1 MNSKQMIERFDILS
15 PREKWMTTA
24 ATLLVIWTV
33 WDNTVYQALH
43 QQQLDLTESISALEG
58 QLLNQQQLAARI
70 QRGDQLNP
78 NLQKLE
84 QIRQSVHNLKQQ
96 LNGGDKRFVPPQ
108 LMAEAL
114 RDILRQHGDLKLIKL
129 ETHPPEPFG
138 ADPQR
143 PVWVYRHTL
152 ELTVQGS
159 FFSTLDY
166 LKALENLTWRIHW
179 DDIDYQVKQY
189 PLAETRIKV
198 YTLSFEKDWLGA

>member
-1 MNSKQMIERFDILS
+1 MNSKQLIERFDALS

-33 WDNTVYQALH
+33 WDNVIYQALH
-43 QQQLDLTESISALEG
+43 QQQLELNSSIAALEG
-58 QLLNQQQLAARI
+58 QLLNQQQLAARM
-70 QRGDQLNP
+70 QRGDQPNP

-84 QIRQSVHNLKQQ
+84 QLRQSVHNLKQQ

-108 LMAEAL
+108 LMADAL
-114 RDILRQHGDLKLIKL
+114 RDILRQHGDLKLVKL
-129 ETHPPEPFG
+129 ETSPPEPFG
-138 ADPQR
+138 ADQQQ

>member
-1 MNSKQMIERFDILS
+1 MNSKQLIERFDALS

-24 ATLLVIWTV
+24 AMLLVIWTA
-33 WDNTVYQALH
+33 WDNVIYQALH
-43 QQQLDLTESISALEG
+43 QQQLELNSSIAALEG
-58 QLLNQQQLAARI
+58 QLLNQQQLAARM
-70 QRGDQLNP
+70 QRGDQTNP

-84 QIRQSVHNLKQQ
+84 QLRQSVHNLKQQ

-108 LMAEAL
+108 LMADAL
-114 RDILRQHGDLKLIKL
+114 RDILRQHGDLKLVKL
-129 ETHPPEPFG
+129 ETSPPEPFG
-138 ADPQR
+138 ADQQQ

-152 ELTVQGS
+152 DLTVQGS

>member
-1 MNSKQMIERFDILS
+1 MNSKQLIERFDALS

-33 WDNTVYQALH
+33 WDNVIYQALH
-43 QQQLDLTESISALEG
+43 QQQLELNSSIAALEG
-58 QLLNQQQLAARI
+58 QLLNQQQLAARM
-70 QRGDQLNP
+70 QRGDQPNP

-84 QIRQSVHNLKQQ
+84 QLRQSVRNLKQQ

-108 LMAEAL
+108 LMADAL
-114 RDILRQHGDLKLIKL
+114 RDILRQHGDLKLVKL
-129 ETHPPEPFG
+129 ETSPPEPFG
-138 ADPQR
+138 ADQQQ

>member
-1 MNSKQMIERFDILS
+1 MNSKQLIERFDALS

-24 ATLLVIWTV
+24 AAMLVIWTI
-33 WDNTVYQALH
+33 WDNVVYRALH
-43 QQQLDLTESISALEG
+43 QQQLELTSSITALEG
-58 QLLNQQQLAARI
+58 QLLNQQQLAARM
-70 QRGDQLNP
+70 QRGDQINP

-108 LMAEAL
+108 LMADAL
-114 RDILRQHGDLKLIKL
+114 RDILRQHGDLKLVKL
-129 ETHPPEPFG
+129 ETLPPEPFG
-138 ADPQR
+138 ADQQQ

-179 DDIDYQVKQY
+179 DDIDYHVQQY